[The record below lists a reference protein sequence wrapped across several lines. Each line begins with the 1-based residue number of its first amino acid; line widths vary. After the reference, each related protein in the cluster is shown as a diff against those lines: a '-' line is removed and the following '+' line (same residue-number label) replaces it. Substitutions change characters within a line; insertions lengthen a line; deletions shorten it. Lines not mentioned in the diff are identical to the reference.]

1 MIATLHFFKNI
12 IAKNR
17 TIKAENVIIKGD
29 KNLIKK
35 NLKTKRLDLNLSCTK
50 ETFSISFCQLE
61 GHVCTA
67 PQYMIMTWN
76 MIMF

>member
-29 KNLIKK
+29 KSLIKK
-35 NLKTKRLDLNLSCTK
+35 NFKTKRLDLILSCTK
-50 ETFSISFCQLE
+50 ETFSGSFCQRE